1 MDLNAGPEYKS
12 FREEVIAFLKKNSHM
27 AGKARTPVRPNQE
40 ELEWQKKL
48 IENGYAAR
56 TIPSEYGGFGGD
68 SDVLK
73 SRIIAEEFSQSSIPM
88 GMANQ
93 GISMLVPTL
102 LELGTDEQKK
112 ILDFKNY

>member
-12 FREEVIAFLKKNSHM
+12 FREQVVTFLNENSHM

-56 TIPSEYGGFGGD
+56 TIPSEYGGFGAE

-93 GISMLVPTL
+93 GISMLMVTTL
-102 LELGTDEQKK
+102 SLMAKK
-112 ILDFKNY
+112 YGRLVLKFQT